1 MFFFE
6 ILFLIYDIEF
16 NSGVNSF
23 ACLELTAGVLF
34 ILNWFKVTPA
44 TRFLFILVT
53 LRLKTCKI
61 GTNWPTILYS
71 GRVEVKNVFAK
82 FPEGCAAL

>member
-1 MFFFE
+1 MFFFK

-34 ILNWFKVTPA
+34 ILNWFKVTP
-44 TRFLFILVT
+44 VT

-71 GRVEVKNVFAK
+71 GRVEVKNLFAK